1 VHGQEGPH
9 GSPPPPGSGHEEPSS
24 CVTRDWSSVAQRT
37 PVPDEKARATT
48 NAKSAIEARQRR
60 FALTPR
66 EAGRKRI
73 AVGTLREGVFKDYRG
88 SLGMQEGFVKD
99 R

>member
-1 VHGQEGPH
+1 
-9 GSPPPPGSGHEEPSS
+9 
-24 CVTRDWSSVAQRT
+24 
-37 PVPDEKARATT
+37 VPDEKARAAT
-48 NAKSAIEARQRR
+48 NEKSTIEARQRS

-73 AVGTLREGVFKDYRG
+73 AVEGLREGVFKDYRA
-88 SLGMQEGFVKD
+88 SLGMQEAFVKD